1 MSYQYCFASA
11 SDGFSDISARE
22 GRIVLPPLSTVVTE
36 TTHRS
41 RTDRGWVSYKT
52 CFSEEKAKSSL
63 NEMCEVSMLNGL
75 QWISDGE
82 KFMEAKGQTI
92 GSKKLYKCQYY
103 DHSQCP
109 FRVRVVKTPQY
120 CGVSCISVSYL
131 FDIQYTSKTPHADHV
146 HQDTGECVQF
156 SQMPF
161 DIVSTPSLTHA
172 CV

>member
-1 MSYQYCFASA
+1 M
-11 SDGFSDISARE
+11 
-22 GRIVLPPLSTVVTE
+22 PPLSTVVTE
-36 TTHRS
+36 ATLRS

-52 CFSEEKAKSSL
+52 CFSEEETKSSL

-82 KFMEAKGQTI
+82 TFIQGKGQTI
-92 GSKKLYKCQYY
+92 VRKKLYKCPYY

-109 FRVRVVKTPQY
+109 SRVRAVKTSQY
-120 CGVSCISVSYL
+120 SGVSCRSVSYL
-131 FDIQYTSKTPHADHV
+131 FDIQYTSKTPHAAHIQ
-146 HQDTGECVQF
+146 QDTGECGKF